1 MEQLIK
7 LESIN
12 CWAGTLGIM
21 ACDDNGFPI
30 MEESR
35 SWGRQRGKGT
45 LEDLY
50 MWYKKQVK
58 QGTTKSETDIQL
70 KRTNTK
76 GLEYLF

>member
-21 ACDDNGFPI
+21 NCDDAGLPI

-35 SWGRQRGKGT
+35 SWASLDSEFYQHLST
-45 LEDLY
+45 EDKEIVNQIINN
-50 MWYKKQVK
+50 KK
-58 QGTTKSETDIQL
+58 
-70 KRTNTK
+70 
-76 GLEYLF
+76 